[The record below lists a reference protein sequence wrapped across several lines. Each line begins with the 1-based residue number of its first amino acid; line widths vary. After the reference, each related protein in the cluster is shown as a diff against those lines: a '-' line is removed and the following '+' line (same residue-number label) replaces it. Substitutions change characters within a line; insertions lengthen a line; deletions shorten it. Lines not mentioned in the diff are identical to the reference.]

1 MADFITNDLV
11 LSESPSTGYS
21 RQRKCF
27 FHSEIFMLRS
37 YNFLHN
43 ARPLARRNRSAPPIS
58 TPAWGIFP
66 PPPRH
71 PTRTPTHKR
80 STNEKKRCTF
90 STNVS
95 TFGENSTAFFSPRAT
110 TLFPFRHS
118 SRAWARSLAHAL
130 SEFSF
135 FAFTARRFA
144 HNPLITS
151 GLCVKPSPYFLHNI
165 SSITHS
171 TTIFCGEGRGE
182 GKNPKKGEGKQGEAF
197 TRISLFDN
205 NLRPNGEEVK
215 AKNRK
220 IADARVRARCLVF
233 HRRRAL
239 PNRHAQHRKYE
250 TSTQGCSRHS
260 REFGGGDTQ
269 LHRLRQ

>member
-1 MADFITNDLV
+1 
-11 LSESPSTGYS
+11 
-21 RQRKCF
+21 
-27 FHSEIFMLRS
+27 MLRS

-43 ARPLARRNRSAPPIS
+43 ARPLARCNRSSPPIS
-58 TPAWGIFP
+58 TLAWGIFP
-66 PPPRH
+66 PSPRH

-95 TFGENSTAFFSPRAT
+95 TFGKNSTAFFSPRAT

-151 GLCVKPSPYFLHNI
+151 GLRVKPSPYILHDTSN
-165 SSITHS
+165 ITHCV
-171 TTIFCGEGRGE
+171 TILCGEVRGE
-182 GKNPKKGEGKQGEAF
+182 GKNEKKGEGKQGEAF

-220 IADARVRARCLVF
+220 TADARAYARVVSFFTAVGRYPIGTRNTGNTKRAQSLF
-233 HRRRAL
+233 AS
-239 PNRHAQHRKYE
+239 PP
-250 TSTQGCSRHS
+250 
-260 REFGGGDTQ
+260 
-269 LHRLRQ
+269 

>member
-1 MADFITNDLV
+1 
-11 LSESPSTGYS
+11 
-21 RQRKCF
+21 
-27 FHSEIFMLRS
+27 MLRS

-43 ARPLARRNRSAPPIS
+43 ARPLARCNRSAPPIS
-58 TPAWGIFP
+58 TLAWGIFP

-71 PTRTPTHKR
+71 PTHTPTHKR

-95 TFGENSTAFFSPRAT
+95 TFGKNSTAFFSPRST
-110 TLFPFRHS
+110 TLFPFRHP

-151 GLCVKPSPYFLHNI
+151 RLRVKPSPYILHDTSN
-165 SSITHS
+165 ITHCA
-171 TTIFCGEGRGE
+171 TILCGEGSGE
-182 GKNPKKGEGKQGEAF
+182 GKNAKKGEGKQGEAF

-220 IADARVRARCLVF
+220 TADARAYA
-233 HRRRAL
+233 RAL
-239 PNRHAQHRKYE
+239 
-250 TSTQGCSRHS
+250 SRFS
-260 REFGGGDTQ
+260 PP
-269 LHRLRQ
+269 